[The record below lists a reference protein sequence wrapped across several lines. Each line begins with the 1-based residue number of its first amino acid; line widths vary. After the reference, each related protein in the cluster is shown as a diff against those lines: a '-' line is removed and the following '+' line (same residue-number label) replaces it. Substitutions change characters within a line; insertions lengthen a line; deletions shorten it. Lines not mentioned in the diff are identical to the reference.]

1 VIGSVVHLW
10 NFGTGSATAT
20 VDLGSSRPF
29 LAWGSITFTDSLAVY
44 DRDNGSA
51 IEVYQV
57 DGVTQWRAGD
67 GGDHLGP
74 ANADSN
80 LRPGGIR
87 GFGRRVTFRLRSFHV
102 DDLEHYGVG
111 CVLTLD

>member
-1 VIGSVVHLW
+1 MTGSVVNLW
-10 NFGTGSATAT
+10 NFGTGSSTAT
-20 VDLGSSRPF
+20 VDLGFARPF
-29 LAWGSITFTDSLAVY
+29 LAWGTITFTDSLAVY

-57 DGVTQWRAGD
+57 DGATQGWVGS

-74 ANADSN
+74 PNTDSN
-80 LRPGGIR
+80 LRPGGVR
-87 GFGRRVTFRLRSFHV
+87 GFGRRVTFRMRSFHV
-102 DDLEHYGVG
+102 EDLEHYGVG